1 MPLRWRPMRPK
12 DVPECAEIVTAHPV
26 IGPRY
31 GTPGKNLRPA
41 WMHLLGCEAMTTAVF
56 EETQG
61 ARVTTL
67 GVGVGVF
74 VSDDF
79 IRELKGAPPFW
90 FGPEVANRVVARN
103 SPVLS
108 DREVRAAN
116 SGEGLNE
123 LVWESVIRPEFA
135 TRAEIYHLMGST
147 YVEIHRGFRFKEM
160 ITSQADSPERLQWA
174 LDAGGFYWDPA
185 PGRYTKSLPR
195 SAEGLFAYPH
205 IVGITREL
213 EFARPGSWVGALF
226 NYVPPIFGFSRSEQ
240 QLLELALTS
249 EGGTDNELAASLS
262 LSVYT
267 IKQMWASIYRRVS
280 VSRSDVLSDYDALK
294 PDTSERGKEK
304 RRRLLAYIR
313 QHPEELRPASQKLLR
328 QKTPGAVSASDVGG

>member
-31 GTPGKNLRPA
+31 GRSGKNLRRA
-41 WMHLLGCEAMTTAVF
+41 WMQLLGSEAMTTAVF
-56 EETQG
+56 EETKG
-61 ARVTTL
+61 TRVTML

-79 IRELKGAPPFW
+79 IRELKGAPRFW
-90 FGPEVANRVVARN
+90 FGPELANRVVARN

-108 DREVRAAN
+108 NREVQDAN

-123 LVWESVIRPEFA
+123 LVWETVIRSEFGA
-135 TRAEIYHLMGST
+135 RSEVYHLMGNT
-147 YVEIHRGFRFKEM
+147 YIEIHRGYRFKEM
-160 ITSQADSPERLQWA
+160 ITSQAESPERLQWA
-174 LDAGGFYWDPA
+174 LDAGGFYWDPGC
-185 PGRYTKSLPR
+185 GRYAKSLPR
-195 SAEGLFAYPH
+195 GAAELFAQPH
-205 IVGITREL
+205 IVGITREFEL
-213 EFARPGSWVGALF
+213 ARPGSWVGALF
-226 NYVPPIFGFSRSEQ
+226 DYVQPIFCLSRSEQ
-240 QLLELALTS
+240 QLLESALAS

-267 IKQMWASIYRRVS
+267 IKQMWASIYRRVA
-280 VSRSDVLSDYDALK
+280 VSSSDLLSDDDSLK
-294 PDTSERGKEK
+294 STSTERGKEK

-313 QHPEELRPASQKLLR
+313 QHPEELRPVSRKLLR
-328 QKTPGAVSASDVGG
+328 RITPASDLGV